1 VISGPPSERGIP
13 ATAGRRALVASA
25 GFATRPSL
33 ASLALIAL
41 AVSAAPAAPP
51 AAPAAA
57 PPSAPATAPPPDTLL
72 ERKGLVP
79 GPGPQLVEP
88 SGLAID
94 AFGRLTVVDA
104 GAPRVVRYTGQGG
117 WLDETGALGSDPG
130 ELRRP
135 NSAATLGTQ
144 GTAVLD
150 RENRRIVVY
159 DLFGRL
165 TGTLVDLSASELESA
180 VGGRIDAIAIASDRG
195 GAIYVAET
203 TRDRILVFDFSGRY
217 LRFLGGYGSK
227 PGSFRGI
234 AGLTTAPRGE
244 LLATERAG
252 ARFQRL
258 DAGGRVVSSW
268 DLPVRAGRGAVPVAV
283 DDSARVAIAD
293 EATGALWVFDR
304 SGRVR
309 AARRDLSGPRALTF
323 AADGALW
330 VAEASNGRVRRF
342 VLAARTDS
350 TTASGE

>member
-1 VISGPPSERGIP
+1 VRRLTSIERFGLP
-13 ATAGRRALVASA
+13 RAVFVLN
-25 GFATRPSL
+25 
-33 ASLALIAL
+33 AL
-41 AVSAAPAAPP
+41 ACWLAASGALAGPAPAPP
-51 AAPAAA
+51 GPTFGGY
-57 PPSAPATAPPPDTLL
+57 PRPDTLI
-72 ERKGLVP
+72 EQRGLVP

-104 GAPRVVRYTGQGG
+104 GAPRIARYTSTGG

-135 NSAATLGTQ
+135 TSAATLGTQ

-165 TGTLVDLSASELESA
+165 TGTLVDLSTPELESA
-180 VGGRIDAIAIASDRG
+180 AGGRIDAIAIASDRG
-195 GAIYVAET
+195 GALYVAET
-203 TRDRILVFDFSGRY
+203 SRDRILAFDFSGRY
-217 LRFLGGYGSK
+217 LRSLGGYGSK
-227 PGSFRGI
+227 PGSFRGL
-234 AGLTTAPRGE
+234 AGLATAPRGE

-258 DAGGRVVSSW
+258 DAGGRVVSAW
-268 DLPVRAGRGAVPVAV
+268 DLTVRAGRGVLPVAV
-283 DDSARVAIAD
+283 DDSSRVAIAD
-293 EATGALWVFDR
+293 EITGSLWVFDR

-309 AARRDLSGPRALTF
+309 AERHDLGGPRAVTF
-323 AADGALW
+323 ASDGALW

-342 VLAARTDS
+342 VLAARMDS
-350 TTASGE
+350 TRAAGE